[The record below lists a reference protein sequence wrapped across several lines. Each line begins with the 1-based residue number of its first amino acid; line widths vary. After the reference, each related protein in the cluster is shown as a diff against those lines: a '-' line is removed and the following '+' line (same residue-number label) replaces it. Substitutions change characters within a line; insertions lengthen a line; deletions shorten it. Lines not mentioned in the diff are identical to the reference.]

1 MAWLLFIGYVCC
13 GGLGNLFYR
22 AYQEAQESTEKKINR
37 WITIIL
43 FCISNFFFYWLVSI
57 SHYRLVRWLSRQRI

>member
-37 WITIIL
+37 SNKFIRSFPFIL
-43 FCISNFFFYWLVSI
+43 IGTVG
-57 SHYRLVRWLSRQRI
+57 